1 MNPVTPN
8 GARAYPWSHRTRTL
22 VVIALS
28 CLLSLSAPLGRSA
41 TAQEATPTATITEA
55 GVLETTPSTL
65 ACAAVGNAPAP
76 TAAASEA
83 TETPATTLT
92 IVSEES
98 EARYRSQE
106 ELAGQGANEA
116 VGKTNAMIGQIL
128 FDAAGMPLAC
138 SRFDVDLR
146 TLTSDEARRDNYL
159 YNNTLET
166 QQYPLATFVLT
177 EVQGLTA
184 PLADG
189 EETTFFLI
197 GNLTVHGVTKLVA
210 WEATVT
216 LDDDTLKGSAST
228 TFDMPDFNIEP
239 PVIGP
244 VVSLDET
251 VKLEVDITAER
262 VA

>member
-1 MNPVTPN
+1 MNPLTSN
-8 GARAYPWSHRTRTL
+8 QTGSSSLRRTKVL
-22 VVIALS
+22 I
-28 CLLSLSAPLGRSA
+28 LSALAFLTAISASLGRPTA
-41 TAQEATPTATITEA
+41 AQEATPSPVTEA
-55 GVLETTPSTL
+55 GVLEAAPSTL

-76 TAAASEA
+76 TAAATEA
-83 TETPATTLT
+83 SETPAMALA
-92 IVSEES
+92 IVGNES
-98 EARYRSQE
+98 EARYRAQE
-106 ELAGQGANEA
+106 DLAGRGATEA
-116 VGKTNAMIGQIL
+116 VGSTNAMIGQIL
-128 FDAAGMPLAC
+128 FDGAGMPLAC

-177 EVQGLTA
+177 EVQGLSA
-184 PLADG
+184 PLDD
-189 EETTFFLI
+189 EQETTFFLI

-210 WEATVT
+210 WEAKAT
-216 LDDDTLKGSAST
+216 LDGDTLKGSAAT